1 MTSSKLIIRVHPS
14 VQNDARAR
22 SWEHRYSWS
31 KIVQQLFT
39 TSDFAMKNGLQERR
53 IEHTIWT
60 APALISSS
68 CCCALWWSSSSVAR
82 WSFSSRWESSFA
94 RVASVDRGEIT
105 KATFSMCAEW
115 RYKYA
120 YLFLETYQAI
130 SSTSSSLAASP
141 SKGNIQLLYNGQSFY
156 PSILSPIMF
165 SCCRLQT
172 CVLAAD
178 Q

>member
-1 MTSSKLIIRVHPS
+1 MTSSKLVIRVHPS

-94 RVASVDRGEIT
+94 RVASVGRGEIT
-105 KATFSMCAEW
+105 KTTFSMMCGMKVQICIPLSGDLPSNVINLVFSRCFTIEG
-115 RYKYA
+115 KYPIILQRA
-120 YLFLETYQAI
+120 VILFKYLVANYV
-130 SSTSSSLAASP
+130 
-141 SKGNIQLLYNGQSFY
+141 LL
-156 PSILSPIMF
+156 L
-165 SCCRLQT
+165 
-172 CVLAAD
+172 
-178 Q
+178 